1 MDAVNQQLVGIMGQT
16 DEVDSEIRAQ
26 LDLSPARFP
35 TNVSPIERNL
45 QYLIDVL
52 ELMENKK
59 QQHTVIRERLQ
70 SMRLSEAAVLQMS
83 QEHTVSFD
91 AQNPFEYVVDEEN
104 DYVFDETKNNFYQAQ
119 VQYVRP
125 FF

>member
-1 MDAVNQQLVGIMGQT
+1 M
-16 DEVDSEIRAQ
+16 
-26 LDLSPARFP
+26 
-35 TNVSPIERNL
+35 
-45 QYLIDVL
+45 
-52 ELMENKK
+52 
-59 QQHTVIRERLQ
+59 
-70 SMRLSEAAVLQMS
+70 
-83 QEHTVSFD
+83 SFD

>member
-1 MDAVNQQLVGIMGQT
+1 MDAVNQQLVGIMGQI

-59 QQHTVIRERLQ
+59 Q
-70 SMRLSEAAVLQMS
+70 
-83 QEHTVSFD
+83 
-91 AQNPFEYVVDEEN
+91 
-104 DYVFDETKNNFYQAQ
+104 
-119 VQYVRP
+119 
-125 FF
+125 